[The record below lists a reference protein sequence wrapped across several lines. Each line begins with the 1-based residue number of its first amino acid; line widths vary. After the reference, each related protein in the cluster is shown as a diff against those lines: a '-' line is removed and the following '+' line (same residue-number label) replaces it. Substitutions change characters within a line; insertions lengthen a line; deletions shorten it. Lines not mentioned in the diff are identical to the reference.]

1 MPSAD
6 PPEVSPETVEERLL
20 GGPRR
25 FRRDEVAE
33 AAGVPVEYARRLW
46 RAVGFP
52 SEPWEQSAA
61 TPEERAEYLA
71 SLGEKTGNPPT
82 EERSNF

>member
-6 PPEVSPETVEERLL
+6 RPEVSPEAVEERLL

-25 FRRDEVAE
+25 YRRDEVAE

-52 SEPWEQSAA
+52 NVGNVAVAFTDEDLAA
-61 TPEERAEYLA
+61 LKRL
-71 SLGEKTGNPPT
+71 LGLIY
-82 EERSNF
+82 